1 MGKSTLFN
9 ALTASKNA
17 EAANFPFCTIDPN
30 IGIVDVVDERL
41 DKLTELSKS
50 KKKIYTNITFVDI
63 AGLVKGASKGEG
75 LGNKFLSHIREV
87 DAIIHLVRCFDS
99 EKITHVNSKINPVED
114 LETIKT
120 EIILSDIDIIQKKL
134 EKGKK
139 KLLEEKQIKILEEK
153 LNQLNEGKEIFINGS
168 DEKKFLSSL
177 GLLSIKPKIIV
188 CNVDEESLANG
199 NAFTKEVQ
207 NKYSNEKVVTICAD
221 IEDQIM
227 GLDNSE
233 RETFMKEIGLNKT
246 GLNQLIK
253 EGYELLNLD
262 TFFTSGPE
270 ESRAWTVEKNTPA
283 PKAASVIHTDFEK
296 KFLTTL
302 GLLSIKPKIIVC
314 NVDEESLA
322 TGNAFTEDVKRKY
335 TAEKIVT
342 ICADIEDQIMGLDN
356 NERETFMKEI
366 GLNKTGLNQ
375 LIKEG
380 YDLLNLDTFFTSGPE
395 ESRAWTIEKNTL
407 APQAASVI
415 HTDFE
420 KNFIR
425 AEAVT
430 CEDFIKF
437 GSAEKCK
444 ENGKLRIEGK
454 DYIVKDGDVLYFRVN
469 P

>member
-1 MGKSTLFN
+1 MGFKCGIVGLPNVGKSTLSN

-30 IGIVDVVDERL
+30 IGIVDVIDDRL
-41 DKLTELSKS
+41 DQLSKLSNS

-87 DAIIHLVRCFDS
+87 DAIIHLVRCFESDQ
-99 EKITHVNSKINPVED
+99 ITHVNSKINPVED

-120 EIILSDIDIIQKKL
+120 EIILSDIDVIQKKL
-134 EKGKK
+134 DKGKK
-139 KLLEEKQIKILEEK
+139 KLLDEKEIKILEEK
-153 LNQLNEGKEIFINGS
+153 LSQLNKGNEVTSNDQIEI
-168 DEKKFLSSL
+168 KFLSSL

-188 CNVDEESLANG
+188 CNVDEESLAEG
-199 NAFTKEVQ
+199 NVFTKSVKEAHP
-207 NKYSNEKVVTICAD
+207 NEKVVTICAD

-227 GLDNSE
+227 GLDNNE
-233 RETFMKEIGLNKT
+233 RETFMKEIGLSKT

-270 ESRAWTVEKNTPA
+270 ESRAWTVK
-283 PKAASVIHTDFEK
+283 
-296 KFLTTL
+296 
-302 GLLSIKPKIIVC
+302 
-314 NVDEESLA
+314 
-322 TGNAFTEDVKRKY
+322 
-335 TAEKIVT
+335 
-342 ICADIEDQIMGLDN
+342 
-356 NERETFMKEI
+356 
-366 GLNKTGLNQ
+366 
-375 LIKEG
+375 
-380 YDLLNLDTFFTSGPE
+380 
-395 ESRAWTIEKNTL
+395 KNTL
-407 APQAASVI
+407 APKAASVI

-425 AEAVT
+425 AETVT
-430 CEDFIKF
+430 CEDFIKY

>member
-1 MGKSTLFN
+1 MGFKCGIVGLPNVGKSTLFN

-30 IGIVDVVDERL
+30 IGIVDVVDDRL
-41 DKLTELSKS
+41 DHLSRLSNS

-87 DAIIHLVRCFDS
+87 DAIVHLIRCFESD
-99 EKITHVNSKINPVED
+99 KITHVNSEINPLND

-120 EIILSDIDIIQKKL
+120 EIILSDIDVIQKKL

-139 KLLEEKQIKILEEK
+139 KLLSEKEIQILERKLEK
-153 LNQLNEGKEIFINGS
+153 LNQGK
-168 DEKKFLSSL
+168 DEFFENDEENKFLSRL

-188 CNVDEESLANG
+188 CNIDEKNLEKGNKFTESV
-199 NAFTKEVQ
+199 KS
-207 NKYSNEKVVTICAD
+207 KYPNEKIVIICAD

-227 GLDNSE
+227 GLD
-233 RETFMKEIGLNKT
+233 K
-246 GLNQLIK
+246 
-253 EGYELLNLD
+253 
-262 TFFTSGPE
+262 
-270 ESRAWTVEKNTPA
+270 
-283 PKAASVIHTDFEK
+283 
-296 KFLTTL
+296 
-302 GLLSIKPKIIVC
+302 
-314 NVDEESLA
+314 
-322 TGNAFTEDVKRKY
+322 
-335 TAEKIVT
+335 
-342 ICADIEDQIMGLDN
+342 

-380 YDLLNLDTFFTSGPE
+380 YDLLKLDTFFTSGPE
-395 ESRAWTIEKNTL
+395 ESRAWTVKKNTL
-407 APQAASVI
+407 APKAASVI

-425 AEAVT
+425 AETVT
-430 CEDFIKF
+430 CEDFIKY

-454 DYIVKDGDVLYFRVN
+454 DYVVKDGDVLYFRVN

>member
-1 MGKSTLFN
+1 MGFKCGIVGLPNVGKSTLFN

-17 EAANFPFCTIDPN
+17 EAANFPFCTINPN

-41 DKLTELSKS
+41 DQLAKLSSS

-99 EKITHVNSKINPVED
+99 EKITHVNSKVSPSSD

-120 EIILSDIDIIQKKL
+120 EIVLSDLDIVQKKL

-139 KLLEEKQIKILEEK
+139 KLLEDKEIKILEEK
-153 LNQLNEGKEIFINGS
+153 LNQLDKNQEVKINNEEES
-168 DEKKFLSSL
+168 KFLSSI

-188 CNVDEESLANG
+188 CNVDEENLSKG
-199 NAFTKEVQ
+199 NQYTEEVQ
-207 NKYSNEKVVTICAD
+207 NKYPNEKIIKICAD
-221 IEDQIM
+221 IEDQLS
-227 GLDNSE
+227 GLDKNE
-233 RETFMKEIGLNKT
+233 KEAFMQEIGLNKT
-246 GLNQLIK
+246 GINQLIK
-253 EGYELLNLD
+253 EGYDLLKLD

-270 ESRAWTVEKNTPA
+270 ESRAWTVRKNTIA
-283 PKAASVIHTDFEK
+283 PK
-296 KFLTTL
+296 
-302 GLLSIKPKIIVC
+302 
-314 NVDEESLA
+314 
-322 TGNAFTEDVKRKY
+322 
-335 TAEKIVT
+335 
-342 ICADIEDQIMGLDN
+342 
-356 NERETFMKEI
+356 
-366 GLNKTGLNQ
+366 
-375 LIKEG
+375 
-380 YDLLNLDTFFTSGPE
+380 
-395 ESRAWTIEKNTL
+395 
-407 APQAASVI
+407 AASVI

-425 AEAVT
+425 AEAVS
-430 CEDFIKF
+430 CEDFIKY

>member
-1 MGKSTLFN
+1 MSFKCGIVGLPNVGKSTLFN
-9 ALTASKNA
+9 ALTNSSKAQA
-17 EAANFPFCTIDPN
+17 ENFPFCTIDPN
-30 IGIVDVVDERL
+30 IGVVPVPDNRL
-41 DKLTELSKS
+41 KILAKISES
-50 KKKIYTNITFVDI
+50 KKVINTTISFVDI

-87 DAIIHLVRCFDS
+87 DAIIHLVRCFESD
-99 EKITHVNSKINPVED
+99 KITHVNSKINPLDD

-120 EIILSDIDIIQKKL
+120 EIILSDLDIVQKKL

-139 KLLEEKQIKILEEK
+139 KLLEEKEVKILEDK
-153 LNQLNEGKEIFINGS
+153 LSQLNDGKEVVPNNK
-168 DEKKFLSSL
+168 EEEKFLTTL

-188 CNVDEESLANG
+188 CNVDEESLAKG
-199 NAFTKEVQ
+199 NSYTESVKK
-207 NKYSNEKVVTICAD
+207 NYSEEKVVTICAD

-227 GLDNSE
+227 SLDNDE

-270 ESRAWTVEKNTPA
+270 ESRAWTIEKNTPA

-296 KFLTTL
+296 
-302 GLLSIKPKIIVC
+302 
-314 NVDEESLA
+314 
-322 TGNAFTEDVKRKY
+322 
-335 TAEKIVT
+335 
-342 ICADIEDQIMGLDN
+342 
-356 NERETFMKEI
+356 
-366 GLNKTGLNQ
+366 
-375 LIKEG
+375 
-380 YDLLNLDTFFTSGPE
+380 
-395 ESRAWTIEKNTL
+395 
-407 APQAASVI
+407 
-415 HTDFE
+415 
-420 KNFIR
+420 NFIR
-425 AEAVT
+425 AETVT
-430 CEDFIKF
+430 CEDFVKY

>member
-1 MGKSTLFN
+1 MGFKCGIVGLPNVGKSTLFN

-30 IGIVDVVDERL
+30 IGIVDVIDGRL
-41 DKLTELSKS
+41 DKLAKLSNS

-87 DAIIHLVRCFDS
+87 DAIIHLVRCFESD
-99 EKITHVNSKINPVED
+99 KITHVNSKINPVEN

-120 EIILSDIDIIQKKL
+120 EIIISDLDIIQKKL

-139 KLLEEKQIKILEEK
+139 KLLQEKEIKILEEK
-153 LNQLNEGKEIFINGS
+153 LN
-168 DEKKFLSSL
+168 
-177 GLLSIKPKIIV
+177 
-188 CNVDEESLANG
+188 
-199 NAFTKEVQ
+199 
-207 NKYSNEKVVTICAD
+207 
-221 IEDQIM
+221 
-227 GLDNSE
+227 
-233 RETFMKEIGLNKT
+233 
-246 GLNQLIK
+246 
-253 EGYELLNLD
+253 LLNA
-262 TFFTSGPE
+262 GNE
-270 ESRAWTVEKNTPA
+270 
-283 PKAASVIHTDFEK
+283 ASINDEFEK

-322 TGNAFTEDVKRKY
+322 TGNAFTEDIKRKY
-335 TAEKIVT
+335 TDEKIVT

-395 ESRAWTIEKNTL
+395 ESRAWTVEKNTL

>member
-1 MGKSTLFN
+1 MGFKCGIVGLPNVGKSTLFN

-30 IGIVDVVDERL
+30 IGIVDVTDRRL
-41 DKLTELSKS
+41 DQLSKLSNS

-87 DAIIHLVRCFDS
+87 DAIIHLVRCFESD
-99 EKITHVNSKINPVED
+99 KITHVNSKINPVDD

-139 KLLEEKQIKILEEK
+139 KLLDEKEIKILEEK
-153 LNQLNEGKEIFINGS
+153 LQQLNEGNEIKIN
-168 DEKKFLSSL
+168 DEKENQFLFSL
-177 GLLSIKPKIIV
+177 GLLSAKPKIIV
-188 CNVDEESLANG
+188 CNVDEESLVKG
-199 NAFTKEVQ
+199 NDLTKGVKS
-207 NKYSNEKVVTICAD
+207 KYLNEKVVTICAD

-227 GLDNSE
+227 GLDNNE
-233 RETFMKEIGLNKT
+233 KEAFMKEIGLDKT

-270 ESRAWTVEKNTPA
+270 ESRAWTVK
-283 PKAASVIHTDFEK
+283 
-296 KFLTTL
+296 
-302 GLLSIKPKIIVC
+302 
-314 NVDEESLA
+314 
-322 TGNAFTEDVKRKY
+322 
-335 TAEKIVT
+335 
-342 ICADIEDQIMGLDN
+342 
-356 NERETFMKEI
+356 
-366 GLNKTGLNQ
+366 
-375 LIKEG
+375 
-380 YDLLNLDTFFTSGPE
+380 
-395 ESRAWTIEKNTL
+395 KNTL
-407 APQAASVI
+407 APKAASVI

-425 AEAVT
+425 AETVT
-430 CEDFIKF
+430 CEDFIKY

-454 DYIVKDGDVLYFRVN
+454 DYVVKDGDVLYFRVN

>member
-1 MGKSTLFN
+1 MGFKCGIVGLPNVGKSTLFN

-30 IGIVDVVDERL
+30 IGIVDVVDDRL
-41 DKLTELSKS
+41 DQLAKLSSS

-99 EKITHVNSKINPVED
+99 EKITHVNSKISPSSD

-120 EIILSDIDIIQKKL
+120 EIVLSDLDIVQKKL

-139 KLLEEKQIKILEEK
+139 KLLEDREIEILEDKLSQLSSSEEIKISSEEE
-153 LNQLNEGKEIFINGS
+153 N
-168 DEKKFLSSL
+168 KFLSSI

-188 CNVDEESLANG
+188 CNVDEENLSKG
-199 NAFTKEVQ
+199 NQYTEEVQ
-207 NKYSNEKVVTICAD
+207 NKYPNEKIIKICAD
-221 IEDQIM
+221 IEDQLS
-227 GLDNSE
+227 GLDKNE
-233 RETFMKEIGLNKT
+233 KEAFM
-246 GLNQLIK
+246 Q
-253 EGYELLNLD
+253 D
-262 TFFTSGPE
+262 
-270 ESRAWTVEKNTPA
+270 
-283 PKAASVIHTDFEK
+283 
-296 KFLTTL
+296 
-302 GLLSIKPKIIVC
+302 
-314 NVDEESLA
+314 
-322 TGNAFTEDVKRKY
+322 
-335 TAEKIVT
+335 
-342 ICADIEDQIMGLDN
+342 
-356 NERETFMKEI
+356 I

-380 YDLLNLDTFFTSGPE
+380 YDLLKLDTFFTSGPE
-395 ESRAWTIEKNTL
+395 ESRAWTVRKNTI
-407 APQAASVI
+407 APKAASVI

-425 AEAVT
+425 AEAVS
-430 CEDFIKF
+430 CEDFIKY

>member
-1 MGKSTLFN
+1 MGFKCGIVGLPNVGKSTLFN

-41 DKLTELSKS
+41 DKLVKLSNS
-50 KKKIYTNITFVDI
+50 KKKIYTSITFVDI

-99 EKITHVNSKINPVED
+99 DNITHVNLKINPVED

-120 EIILSDIDIIQKKL
+120 EIILSDLDIIQKKL
-134 EKGKK
+134 DKGKK
-139 KLLEEKQIKILEEK
+139 KLLDEKEVKILEEK
-153 LNQLNEGKEIFINGS
+153 LKQLNRGLEIIIN
-168 DEKKFLSSL
+168 DEAENIFLS
-177 GLLSIKPKIIV
+177 
-188 CNVDEESLANG
+188 
-199 NAFTKEVQ
+199 
-207 NKYSNEKVVTICAD
+207 
-221 IEDQIM
+221 
-227 GLDNSE
+227 
-233 RETFMKEIGLNKT
+233 
-246 GLNQLIK
+246 
-253 EGYELLNLD
+253 
-262 TFFTSGPE
+262 
-270 ESRAWTVEKNTPA
+270 
-283 PKAASVIHTDFEK
+283 
-296 KFLTTL
+296 TL

-322 TGNAFTEDVKRKY
+322 KGNTFTESVKNKHLD
-335 TAEKIVT
+335 EKVIT

-395 ESRAWTIEKNTL
+395 ESRAWTIKKNTL
-407 APQAASVI
+407 APKAASVI

-420 KNFIR
+420 KKFIR
-425 AEAVT
+425 AETVT
-430 CEDFIKF
+430 CEDFIKY

-454 DYIVKDGDVLYFRVN
+454 DYIVKDGDVLNFRVN
-469 P
+469 PWPNLLHAEIN

>member
-1 MGKSTLFN
+1 MGFKCGIVGLPNVGKSTLFN

-30 IGIVDVVDERL
+30 IGIVDVIDERL
-41 DKLTELSKS
+41 DKLTKLSNS

-87 DAIIHLVRCFDS
+87 DAIIHLVRCFESD
-99 EKITHVNSKINPVED
+99 KITHVNSKINPVED
-114 LETIKT
+114 LDTIKT
-120 EIILSDIDIIQKKL
+120 EIILSDLDIIQKKL

-139 KLLEEKQIKILEEK
+139 KLLQEKEVKMLEEK
-153 LNQLNEGKEIFINGS
+153 LNQLNEGKEIVVN
-168 DEKKFLSSL
+168 DELEKEFLSSL

-188 CNVDEESLANG
+188 CNVDEESLADG
-199 NAFTKEVQ
+199 NTFTDSVK
-207 NKYSNEKVVTICAD
+207 KTFPNEKIVTICAD

-233 RETFMKEIGLNKT
+233 RETFMKEIGL
-246 GLNQLIK
+246 
-253 EGYELLNLD
+253 D
-262 TFFTSGPE
+262 
-270 ESRAWTVEKNTPA
+270 
-283 PKAASVIHTDFEK
+283 
-296 KFLTTL
+296 
-302 GLLSIKPKIIVC
+302 
-314 NVDEESLA
+314 
-322 TGNAFTEDVKRKY
+322 
-335 TAEKIVT
+335 
-342 ICADIEDQIMGLDN
+342 
-356 NERETFMKEI
+356 
-366 GLNKTGLNQ
+366 KTGLNQ

-395 ESRAWTIEKNTL
+395 ESRAWTVKKNTL
-407 APQAASVI
+407 APKAASVI

>member
-1 MGKSTLFN
+1 MGFKCGIVGLPNVGKSTLFN

-30 IGIVDVVDERL
+30 IGIVDVVDDRL
-41 DKLTELSKS
+41 DQLSKLSNS

-87 DAIIHLVRCFDS
+87 DAIIHLVRCFESDQ
-99 EKITHVNSKINPVED
+99 ITHVNSKINPVED

-120 EIILSDIDIIQKKL
+120 EIILSDIDVIQKKL
-134 EKGKK
+134 DKGKK
-139 KLLEEKQIKILEEK
+139 KLLDEKEIKIIEEK
-153 LNQLNEGKEIFINGS
+153 LSQLNEGNEVTSNDKAEI
-168 DEKKFLSSL
+168 KFLSSL

-188 CNVDEESLANG
+188 CNVDEESLAEG
-199 NAFTKEVQ
+199 NVFTKSVKEAHP
-207 NKYSNEKVVTICAD
+207 NEKVVTICAD

-227 GLDNSE
+227 GLDNNE
-233 RETFMKEIGLNKT
+233 RETFMKEIGLSKT

-270 ESRAWTVEKNTPA
+270 ESRAWTVK
-283 PKAASVIHTDFEK
+283 
-296 KFLTTL
+296 
-302 GLLSIKPKIIVC
+302 
-314 NVDEESLA
+314 
-322 TGNAFTEDVKRKY
+322 
-335 TAEKIVT
+335 
-342 ICADIEDQIMGLDN
+342 
-356 NERETFMKEI
+356 
-366 GLNKTGLNQ
+366 
-375 LIKEG
+375 
-380 YDLLNLDTFFTSGPE
+380 
-395 ESRAWTIEKNTL
+395 KNTL
-407 APQAASVI
+407 APKAASVI

-425 AEAVT
+425 AETVT
-430 CEDFIKF
+430 CEDFIKY

>member
-1 MGKSTLFN
+1 MGFKCGIVGLPNVGKSTLFN

-30 IGIVDVVDERL
+30 IGVVDVVDKRL
-41 DKLTELSKS
+41 DLLSKLSKS
-50 KKKIYTNITFVDI
+50 KKKIYTTITFVDI

-87 DAIIHLVRCFDS
+87 DAIIHLVRCFESD
-99 EKITHVNSKINPVED
+99 KITHVNSEINPLND

-139 KLLEEKQIKILEEK
+139 KLLNEKEIEILERKLEK
-153 LNQLNEGKEIFINGS
+153 LNQGKDETIENEDKS
-168 DEKKFLSSL
+168 KFLSSI

-188 CNVDEESLANG
+188 CNVDEESLAKG
-199 NAFTKEVQ
+199 NKFTQ
-207 NKYSNEKVVTICAD
+207 NVKSKY
-221 IEDQIM
+221 
-227 GLDNSE
+227 
-233 RETFMKEIGLNKT
+233 LN
-246 GLNQLIK
+246 
-253 EGYELLNLD
+253 
-262 TFFTSGPE
+262 
-270 ESRAWTVEKNTPA
+270 
-283 PKAASVIHTDFEK
+283 
-296 KFLTTL
+296 
-302 GLLSIKPKIIVC
+302 
-314 NVDEESLA
+314 
-322 TGNAFTEDVKRKY
+322 
-335 TAEKIVT
+335 EKIVT
-342 ICADIEDQIMGLDN
+342 ICADIEDQIMGLDK

-375 LIKEG
+375 LIRKG
-380 YDLLNLDTFFTSGPE
+380 YDLLKLDTFFTSGPE
-395 ESRAWTIEKNTL
+395 ESRAWTVIKNTL
-407 APQAASVI
+407 APKAASVI

>member
-1 MGKSTLFN
+1 MGFKCGIVGLPNVGKSTLFN

-30 IGIVDVVDERL
+30 IGIVDVVDVRL
-41 DKLTELSKS
+41 DKLSKLSNS

-87 DAIIHLVRCFDS
+87 DAIIHLVRCFESD
-99 EKITHVNSKINPVED
+99 KITHVNSKISPVED

-120 EIILSDIDIIQKKL
+120 EIILSDLDIIQKKL

-139 KLLEEKQIKILEEK
+139 KLLQEKEIQILEEK
-153 LNQLNEGKEIFINGS
+153 LKLLNEGKEAT
-168 DEKKFLSSL
+168 LH
-177 GLLSIKPKIIV
+177 
-188 CNVDEESLANG
+188 
-199 NAFTKEVQ
+199 
-207 NKYSNEKVVTICAD
+207 NE
-221 IEDQIM
+221 
-227 GLDNSE
+227 
-233 RETFMKEIGLNKT
+233 
-246 GLNQLIK
+246 
-253 EGYELLNLD
+253 
-262 TFFTSGPE
+262 
-270 ESRAWTVEKNTPA
+270 
-283 PKAASVIHTDFEK
+283 FEK
-296 KFLTTL
+296 KILTTL

-322 TGNAFTEDVKRKY
+322 TGNTFTEDVKRKY
-335 TAEKIVT
+335 TDEKIVT

-395 ESRAWTIEKNTL
+395 ESRAWTVEKNTL
-407 APQAASVI
+407 APRAASVI

-469 P
+469 S